1 MGHST
6 QQNLYK
12 DPPQPI
18 FIVIT
23 HECGPSYESLGPS
36 GLLGCMLT
44 GTNSLGIKGHL
55 YSLWML
61 LKVVVEKV
69 MDKEDKWLDT

>member
-1 MGHST
+1 
-6 QQNLYK
+6 
-12 DPPQPI
+12 
-18 FIVIT
+18 
-23 HECGPSYESLGPS
+23 
-36 GLLGCMLT
+36 MLT

-69 MDKEDKWLDT
+69 MDKEDKWVKLDELLLTPVSSNCCM

>member
-1 MGHST
+1 
-6 QQNLYK
+6 
-12 DPPQPI
+12 
-18 FIVIT
+18 
-23 HECGPSYESLGPS
+23 
-36 GLLGCMLT
+36 MLT